1 MSVNLSAAQPAD
13 DGLVALVKKT
23 LAESGIVPGTL
34 KLELTES
41 AVLADPDRAL
51 GIFRQLKELGVK
63 LSLDDVGTAYTSLSH
78 RRRLPIDTLKIDR
91 FFVSQMDRHDDKR
104 QIAEA
109 VMMLARTL
117 GLDVVAEG
125 AETAAEVDLPQDMGS
140 DFVQGCF
147 YFKPMRADAAGAAWR
162 GQDAHW
168 RAGIG

>member
-78 RRRLPIDTLKIDR
+78 RRRLPFDTLKIDR

-162 GQDAHW
+162 RQDAHW